1 MDQSKDAVA
10 AARKYLVERRSTL
23 IRSLGFAQQNEPMEA
38 HMDLLVRLQGV
49 IDVIDRVAR
58 EQALVP

>member
-1 MDQSKDAVA
+1 MEKSDDAVA

-23 IRSLGFAQQNEPMEA
+23 IRSLGFAQQSELMET
-38 HMDLLVRLQGV
+38 HIDLPVRLRGV

-58 EQALVP
+58 EEALVQ